1 MHLLKP
7 PSKPREPQSRPRGN
21 TPRLNAEE
29 LLQLTQQL
37 ATLLQAG
44 VALPFALQ
52 VFREGQRRRAAKS
65 LLDAVA
71 LEIARGQGLASAFGK
86 YPETFNH
93 LYRRLV
99 AVGESSGTLEQS
111 FHHLAKLLQQKKIL
125 QQKTRSALAHPL
137 AILGVACAVSAL
149 LLLQV
154 VPTFEQM
161 FAQFGHDLPALT
173 LVIIDLSQQLQ
184 AHGISLVLGLLSA
197 FTAARY
203 AVRQHKLTRLFAHRG
218 QLFLPIFGPLAMHRS
233 IAGIARILAT
243 SLSAGLPMMEA
254 LDFAR
259 SAPNNTVYA
268 QATATAAE
276 SVHRGSTL
284 YMALQNTRCFP
295 TLFTQMVM
303 VGEQSGMLDNMLSRA
318 AEHYEARCD
327 ETIDR
332 LIPLLEPAMM
342 VILGG
347 LIAMLLLAM
356 YLPLFQV
363 GSVFG

>member
-1 MHLLKP
+1 M
-7 PSKPREPQSRPRGN
+7 
-21 TPRLNAEE
+21 
-29 LLQLTQQL
+29 
-37 ATLLQAG
+37 
-44 VALPFALQ
+44 
-52 VFREGQRRRAAKS
+52 
-65 LLDAVA
+65 
-71 LEIARGQGLASAFGK
+71 
-86 YPETFNH
+86 
-93 LYRRLV
+93 
-99 AVGESSGTLEQS
+99 
-111 FHHLAKLLQQKKIL
+111 
-125 QQKTRSALAHPL
+125 QQKTRSALAYRL

-149 LLLQV
+149 LPLQV

-173 LVIIDLSQQLQ
+173 PVIIDLSQQLQ

-218 QLFLPIFGPLAMHRS
+218 QLLLPIFGPLAMHRS

-243 SLSAGLPMMEA
+243 SLSAGLPMMET

-284 YMALQNTRCFP
+284 YMALQNTRFP

-356 YLPLFQV
+356 YLPLFQM

>member
-1 MHLLKP
+1 M
-7 PSKPREPQSRPRGN
+7 
-21 TPRLNAEE
+21 
-29 LLQLTQQL
+29 
-37 ATLLQAG
+37 
-44 VALPFALQ
+44 
-52 VFREGQRRRAAKS
+52 
-65 LLDAVA
+65 
-71 LEIARGQGLASAFGK
+71 
-86 YPETFNH
+86 
-93 LYRRLV
+93 
-99 AVGESSGTLEQS
+99 
-111 FHHLAKLLQQKKIL
+111 
-125 QQKTRSALAHPL
+125 
-137 AILGVACAVSAL
+137 
-149 LLLQV
+149 
-154 VPTFEQM
+154 
-161 FAQFGHDLPALT
+161 
-173 LVIIDLSQQLQ
+173 
-184 AHGISLVLGLLSA
+184 LGLLSA

-203 AVRQHKLTRLFAHRG
+203 AVRQHKLTRLLAHRG

-276 SVHRGSTL
+276 SVHRGSSL

-356 YLPLFQV
+356 YLPLFQM

>member
-1 MHLLKP
+1 MHLLQP
-7 PSKPREPQSRPRGN
+7 PSNPLDPQPRPSRIRSK
-21 TPRLNAEE
+21 LSAEE

-37 ATLLQAG
+37 ATLLQSG
-44 VALPFALQ
+44 IALPFALQ
-52 VFREGQRRRAAKS
+52 VFREGQRRSAAKT
-65 LLDAVA
+65 LLNAVE
-71 LEIARGQGLASAFGK
+71 LELAQGQGLANAFGK
-86 YPETFNH
+86 FPETFNN
-93 LYRRLV
+93 LYQRLV
-99 AVGESSGTLEQS
+99 AVGESSGTLERS
-111 FHHLAKLLQQKKIL
+111 FHHLAKLLQRKKIL
-125 QQKTRSALAHPL
+125 QQKTRTALAHPL
-137 AILGVACAVSAL
+137 AILSVACSVSAL
-149 LLLQV
+149 LLLKV

-161 FAQFGHDLPALT
+161 FGQFGHDLPTLT
-173 LVIIDLSQQLQ
+173 LAIIDLSQQLQ
-184 AHGISLVLGLLSA
+184 VHGIALVLLLLSA

-203 AVRQHKLTRLFAHRG
+203 AVRQHKLTRLLAHRG

-276 SVHRGSTL
+276 SVHRGSRL

-356 YLPLFQV
+356 YLPLFQM